1 MDMTCGACGAPI
13 ARGLVKCPFCGAS
26 VKYAITDSGA
36 LPYEYVP
43 EAAERQ
49 KEPEPPEPRWDLE
62 APAGNSHS
70 YYRAM
75 RLVFERWAALERRR
89 RVARGP
95 LGCAVTS
102 VVFVIF
108 AASCAVFSLVSSQA
122 RMPGVVSTPSAEDIT
137 ATATANP
144 DPYVPE
150 GLLTLDNLL
159 DENSNAAWMNYTSD
173 SRPINQGCTFQN
185 GSYDTSKSTQPTPGI
200 RACLANGTN
209 FSNFAYQIE
218 MQSVQGQSGGLVFRA
233 STPDHFYYFY
243 INVNGYYAL
252 WLNTGAGAQ
261 GRTLI
266 QGKSQ
271 FIRQGNY
278 RLNILAV
285 VADGPTLKLYDNY
298 ALLTTVQDETYSSG
312 KIGTAVGAPDTLAT
326 ECLFNNAKVWSW

>member
-13 ARGLVKCPFCGAS
+13 ARGMIKCPFCGAS
-26 VKYAITDSGA
+26 VKYAITESGT

-43 EAAERQ
+43 GTTEQ
-49 KEPEPPEPRWDLE
+49 QEPDPPQPRWDLE
-62 APAGNSHS
+62 GPAGNSHS

-75 RLVFERWAALERRR
+75 RSIFERWAALERRR

-95 LGCAVTS
+95 LGCAITTVLF
-102 VVFVIF
+102 VFF
-108 AASCAVFSLVSSQA
+108 AASCAVFSLASSQA
-122 RMPGVVSTPSAEDIT
+122 RIPGVVATPSARDIT

-144 DPYVPE
+144 NPYTAG
-150 GLLTLDNLL
+150 GLLTLNDLL
-159 DENSNAAWMNYTSD
+159 DENSDSAWMNYTSD
-173 SRPINQGCTFQN
+173 SRPINQGCDFQD
-185 GSYDTSKSTQPTPGI
+185 GSYNTSKSAQPTPGI
-200 RACLANGTN
+200 RACLATGTN

-218 MQSVQGQSGGLVFRA
+218 MQNFQGRSGGLVFRA
-233 STPDHFYYFY
+233 SAPEQFYYFY
-243 INVNGYYAL
+243 INTDGSYAL

-261 GRTLI
+261 GKTLA

-271 FIRQGNY
+271 FIRTGNHP
-278 RLNILAV
+278 LNILAV

-298 ALLTTVQDETYSSG
+298 TLLTAVLDRTYSGG

>member
-1 MDMTCGACGAPI
+1 MDLTCGACGAPI
-13 ARGLVKCPFCGAS
+13 ASGMVNCPFCGAS
-26 VKYAITDSGA
+26 VKYAITESGT

-43 EAAERQ
+43 ETAEQQ
-49 KEPEPPEPRWDLE
+49 KEPDPPEPRWDLE
-62 APAGNSHS
+62 GPAGNSHS

-75 RLVFERWAALERRR
+75 RSIFERWAALERRR
-89 RVARGP
+89 RVGRGP

-102 VVFVIF
+102 VLFVIF

-122 RMPGVVSTPSAEDIT
+122 RMPGAVITPSASDIT

-144 DPYVPE
+144 DPYNAG

-173 SRPINQGCTFQN
+173 ARPINQGCIFQD
-185 GSYDTSKSTQPTPGI
+185 GSYDTSKDAQQTPSI
-200 RACLANGTN
+200 RACLANQTN

-218 MQSVQGQSGGLVFRA
+218 MQSLQGQSGGLVFRA
-233 STPDHFYYFY
+233 STPEHFYYFY
-243 INVNGYYAL
+243 INIDGSYVL

-261 GRTLI
+261 GRMLI
-266 QGKSQ
+266 EGTNR
-271 FIRQGNY
+271 FIRKGDHQFNTLG
-278 RLNILAV
+278 V
-285 VADGPTLKLYDNY
+285 VADGAELRLYANY
-298 ALLTTVQDETYSSG
+298 APLTIVQDETYSSG